1 MSELASIL
9 VVDDEPIMQ
18 EILGDFLREEG
29 YSIDIA
35 GSGEEGVELAQ
46 KSSYDCAIVDLM
58 MPGIDGIETMQKL
71 REIDTS
77 LPVIVVTAFASV
89 ESAVEAM
96 KRGAFEYITKPFK
109 NDEVLV
115 VLQKAIRT
123 RQLELEVP
131 QLKEEVK
138 TLRKALKDKYSFE
151 NIVGKNR
158 YMQEV
163 YSLIEQAAPS
173 RSTILIQG
181 ESGTG
186 KELVAKAI
194 HANSARAEKPFQVVN
209 SGSMPADLLESN
221 LFGHVKGAFTGAV
234 ASKKGLFEVADGGS
248 IFFDEISNIGLEVQ
262 AKLLRVIQEKEFMR
276 VGSVDTLKV
285 DVRLI
290 AATND
295 DLKKMIGEG
304 RFREDL
310 YYRINVISIT
320 LPPLR
325 NKVDD
330 IPLLVQHFLDRYSKE
345 NGREDLIISDDA
357 LELLKGHAWPGNV
370 RELEN
375 AIERAV
381 VLAPRGGGISA
392 ELIREY
398 IDPVTFD
405 PSSSLKTIPSQGLPM
420 KSVVTDFQKQL
431 IVDALRKTHWVQKE
445 AAKLLGLKPTT
456 LNDQTLWDPRGKFF
470 VGTRV
475 SGLLGCS
482 LQVAYLWKLVV
493 L

>member
-1 MSELASIL
+1 MSKLASIL

-71 REIDTS
+71 RDIDAS
-77 LPVIVVTAFASV
+77 VPVIMVTAFASV

-151 NIVGKNR
+151 NIIGKNR

-163 YSLIEQAAPS
+163 YGLIEQAAPS

-194 HANSARAEKPFQVVN
+194 HANSARSEKPFQVVN
-209 SGSMPADLLESN
+209 SGSMPSDLLESN

-248 IFFDEISNIGLEVQ
+248 IFFDEISNISLEVQ

-295 DLKKMIGEG
+295 DLKKVIAEG
-304 RFREDL
+304 TFREDL

-330 IPLLVQHFLDRYSKE
+330 IPLLAQYFLDRYSKE
-345 NGREDLIISDDA
+345 NRREDLIISDDA

-405 PSSSLKTIPSQGLPM
+405 SSTPMVMVPAEGLPM
-420 KSVVTDFQKQL
+420 KSVVADFQKQL

-445 AAKLLGLKPTT
+445 AAKLLDLKPTT
-456 LNDQTLWDPRGKFF
+456 LNEMIKRYGIREEHF
-470 VGTRV
+470 
-475 SGLLGCS
+475 S
-482 LQVAYLWKLVV
+482 
-493 L
+493 

>member
-194 HANSARAEKPFQVVN
+194 HANSARSEKPFQVVN
-209 SGSMPADLLESN
+209 SGSMPPDLLESN

-330 IPLLVQHFLDRYSKE
+330 IPLLVQHFLDRYSEE

-370 RELEN
+370 RELQN

-392 ELIREY
+392 DLIREY

-405 PSSSLKTIPSQGLPM
+405 SSTPLVTVPAEGLPM

-445 AAKLLGLKPTT
+445 AAKLLALKPTT
-456 LNDQTLWDPRGKFF
+456 LNEMIKRYGIREENF
-470 VGTRV
+470 
-475 SGLLGCS
+475 S
-482 LQVAYLWKLVV
+482 
-493 L
+493 

>member
-1 MSELASIL
+1 MSKLASIL

-71 REIDTS
+71 RDIDAS
-77 LPVIVVTAFASV
+77 VPVIMVTAFASV

-163 YSLIEQAAPS
+163 YGLIEQAAPS

-194 HANSARAEKPFQVVN
+194 HANSARSEKPFQVVN
-209 SGSMPADLLESN
+209 SGSMPSDLLESN

-248 IFFDEISNIGLEVQ
+248 IFFDEISNISLEVQ

-295 DLKKMIGEG
+295 DLKKMIAEG
-304 RFREDL
+304 TFREDL

-330 IPLLVQHFLDRYSKE
+330 IPLLAQYFLDRYSKE
-345 NGREDLIISDDA
+345 NRREDLIISDDA

-405 PSSSLKTIPSQGLPM
+405 SSTPMVMVPAEGLPM
-420 KSVVTDFQKQL
+420 KSVVADFQKQL

-445 AAKLLGLKPTT
+445 AAKLLDLKPTT
-456 LNDQTLWDPRGKFF
+456 LNEMIKRYGIREEHF
-470 VGTRV
+470 
-475 SGLLGCS
+475 S
-482 LQVAYLWKLVV
+482 
-493 L
+493 

>member
-1 MSELASIL
+1 
-9 VVDDEPIMQ
+9 MQ

-194 HANSARAEKPFQVVN
+194 HANSARSEEPFQVVN
-209 SGSMPADLLESN
+209 SGSMPSDLLESN

-330 IPLLVQHFLDRYSKE
+330 IPLLVQHFLDRYSEE

-370 RELEN
+370 RELQN

-392 ELIREY
+392 DLIREY

-405 PSSSLKTIPSQGLPM
+405 SSTPLVTVPAEGLPM

-445 AAKLLGLKPTT
+445 AAKLLALKPTT
-456 LNDQTLWDPRGKFF
+456 LNEMIKRYGIREENF
-470 VGTRV
+470 
-475 SGLLGCS
+475 S
-482 LQVAYLWKLVV
+482 
-493 L
+493 

>member
-77 LPVIVVTAFASV
+77 LPVIMVTAFASV

-194 HANSARAEKPFQVVN
+194 HANSARSEEPFQVVN
-209 SGSMPADLLESN
+209 SGSMPSDLLESN

-330 IPLLVQHFLDRYSKE
+330 IPLLSQYFLDRYSKE

-392 ELIREY
+392 DLIREY

-405 PSSSLKTIPSQGLPM
+405 SSTPLVTVPAEGLPM

-431 IVDALRKTHWVQKE
+431 IIDALRKTHWVQKE
-445 AAKLLGLKPTT
+445 AAKLLDLKPTT
-456 LNDQTLWDPRGKFF
+456 LNEMIKRYGIREENF
-470 VGTRV
+470 
-475 SGLLGCS
+475 S
-482 LQVAYLWKLVV
+482 
-493 L
+493 

>member
-1 MSELASIL
+1 MSELATIL

-456 LNDQTLWDPRGKFF
+456 LNEMIKRYGIREENF
-470 VGTRV
+470 
-475 SGLLGCS
+475 S
-482 LQVAYLWKLVV
+482 
-493 L
+493 

>member
-1 MSELASIL
+1 MSKLASIL

-35 GSGEEGVELAQ
+35 GSGEEGIELAQ

-77 LPVIVVTAFASV
+77 LPVIMVTAFASV

-131 QLKEEVK
+131 KLKEEVK

-194 HANSARAEKPFQVVN
+194 HANSARSEEPFQVVN
-209 SGSMPADLLESN
+209 SGSMPSDLLESN

-248 IFFDEISNIGLEVQ
+248 IFFDEVSNISLEVQ

-295 DLKKMIGEG
+295 DLKKMIAEG
-304 RFREDL
+304 TFREDL

-330 IPLLVQHFLDRYSKE
+330 IPLLSQYFLDRYSKE
-345 NGREDLIISDDA
+345 NGREDLIISDGA

-392 ELIREY
+392 DLIREY

-405 PSSSLKTIPSQGLPM
+405 SSTPLVTVPAEGLPM
-420 KSVVTDFQKQL
+420 KSVVADFQKQL
-431 IVDALRKTHWVQKE
+431 IIDALRKTHWVQKE
-445 AAKLLGLKPTT
+445 AAKLLDLKPTT
-456 LNDQTLWDPRGKFF
+456 LNEMIKRYGIREENL
-470 VGTRV
+470 
-475 SGLLGCS
+475 S
-482 LQVAYLWKLVV
+482 
-493 L
+493 

>member
-1 MSELASIL
+1 MSKLASIL

-35 GSGEEGVELAQ
+35 GSGEEGIELAQ

-77 LPVIVVTAFASV
+77 LPVIMVTAFASV

-131 QLKEEVK
+131 KLKEEVK

-163 YSLIEQAAPS
+163 YGLIEQAAPS

-194 HANSARAEKPFQVVN
+194 HANSARSEEPFQVVN
-209 SGSMPADLLESN
+209 SGSMPSDLLESN

-248 IFFDEISNIGLEVQ
+248 IFFDEVSNISLEVQ

-295 DLKKMIGEG
+295 DLKKMIAEG
-304 RFREDL
+304 TFREDL

-330 IPLLVQHFLDRYSKE
+330 IPLLSQYFLDRYSKE
-345 NGREDLIISDDA
+345 NGREDLIISDGA

-392 ELIREY
+392 DLIREY

-405 PSSSLKTIPSQGLPM
+405 SSTPLVTVPAEGLPM

-431 IVDALRKTHWVQKE
+431 IIDALRKTHWVQKE
-445 AAKLLGLKPTT
+445 AAKLLDLKPTT
-456 LNDQTLWDPRGKFF
+456 LNEMIKRYGIREENL
-470 VGTRV
+470 
-475 SGLLGCS
+475 S
-482 LQVAYLWKLVV
+482 
-493 L
+493 

>member
-1 MSELASIL
+1 MSKLASIL

-35 GSGEEGVELAQ
+35 GSGEEGIELAQ

-77 LPVIVVTAFASV
+77 LPVIMVTAFASV

-194 HANSARAEKPFQVVN
+194 HANSARSEEPFQVVN
-209 SGSMPADLLESN
+209 SGSMPSDLLESN

-248 IFFDEISNIGLEVQ
+248 IFFDEVSNISLEVQ

-295 DLKKMIGEG
+295 DLKKMIAEG
-304 RFREDL
+304 TFREDL

-330 IPLLVQHFLDRYSKE
+330 IPLLSQYFLDRYSKE

-392 ELIREY
+392 DLIREY

-405 PSSSLKTIPSQGLPM
+405 SSTPLVTVPAEGLPM

-431 IVDALRKTHWVQKE
+431 IIDALRKTHWVQKE
-445 AAKLLGLKPTT
+445 AAKLLDLKPTT
-456 LNDQTLWDPRGKFF
+456 LNEMIKRYGIREENL
-470 VGTRV
+470 
-475 SGLLGCS
+475 S
-482 LQVAYLWKLVV
+482 
-493 L
+493 

>member
-1 MSELASIL
+1 MSKSASIL

-18 EILGDFLREEG
+18 EILGDFLRDEG
-29 YSIDIA
+29 YEVDVA

-46 KSSYDCAIVDLM
+46 KHLYDCAIVDLM
-58 MPGIDGIETMQKL
+58 MPGIDGIETMQQL
-71 REIDTS
+71 REIDAS
-77 LPVIVVTAFASV
+77 LPVIMVTAFASV

-96 KRGAFEYITKPFK
+96 KQGAREYITKPFK

-115 VLQKAIRT
+115 VLQNAIHNR
-123 RQLELEVP
+123 RLE
-131 QLKEEVK
+131 EEVK
-138 TLRKALKDKYSFE
+138 TLRKALKDKYRFE

-194 HANSARAEKPFQVVN
+194 HANSARSDKPFVVVN
-209 SGSMPADLLESN
+209 SGSMPSDLLESN

-248 IFFDEISNIGLEVQ
+248 IFFDEIGNIGLDVQ

-276 VGSVDTLKV
+276 LGSVDTVKV

-295 DLKKMIGEG
+295 DLKKMIGEAT
-304 RFREDL
+304 FREDL

-330 IPLLVQHFLDRYSKE
+330 IPLLAQHFLDKYASE
-345 NGREDLIISDDA
+345 NSREELRISEEA
-357 LELLKGHAWPGNV
+357 LELLKGYSWPGNV

-381 VLAPRGGGISA
+381 VLAPPSGDIGG

-398 IDPVTFD
+398 IEPITFD
-405 PSSSLKTIPSQGLPM
+405 PARPSMTVPADGLPM
-420 KSVVTDFQKQL
+420 KDVVQEFQKQL
-431 IVDALRKTHWVQKE
+431 ILDALRKTGWVQKE
-445 AAKLLGLKPTT
+445 AAKLLGVKPTT
-456 LNDQTLWDPRGKFF
+456 LNEMIKRHGIRESDF
-470 VGTRV
+470 
-475 SGLLGCS
+475 S
-482 LQVAYLWKLVV
+482 
-493 L
+493 

>member
-77 LPVIVVTAFASV
+77 LPVIMVTAFASV

-194 HANSARAEKPFQVVN
+194 HANSARSEEPFQVVN
-209 SGSMPADLLESN
+209 SGSMPSDLLESN

-330 IPLLVQHFLDRYSKE
+330 IPLLVQHFLDRYSEE

-370 RELEN
+370 RELQN

-392 ELIREY
+392 DLIREY

-405 PSSSLKTIPSQGLPM
+405 SSTPLVTVPAEGLPM

-445 AAKLLGLKPTT
+445 AAKLLALKPTT
-456 LNDQTLWDPRGKFF
+456 LNEMIKRYGIREENF
-470 VGTRV
+470 
-475 SGLLGCS
+475 S
-482 LQVAYLWKLVV
+482 
-493 L
+493 

>member
-1 MSELASIL
+1 MSKLASIL

-35 GSGEEGVELAQ
+35 GSGEEGVDLAQ

-71 REIDTS
+71 RDIDAS
-77 LPVIVVTAFASV
+77 VPVIMVTAFASV

-163 YSLIEQAAPS
+163 YGLIEQAAPS

-194 HANSARAEKPFQVVN
+194 HANSARSEKPFQVVN
-209 SGSMPADLLESN
+209 SGSMPSDLLESN

-248 IFFDEISNIGLEVQ
+248 IFFDEISNISLEVQ

-295 DLKKMIGEG
+295 DLKKMIAEG
-304 RFREDL
+304 TFREDL

-330 IPLLVQHFLDRYSKE
+330 IPLLAQYFLDRYSKE
-345 NGREDLIISDDA
+345 NRREDLIISDDA

-392 ELIREY
+392 DLIREY

-405 PSSSLKTIPSQGLPM
+405 SSTPMVMVPAEGLPM
-420 KSVVTDFQKQL
+420 KSVVADFQKQL

-445 AAKLLGLKPTT
+445 AAKLLDLKPTT
-456 LNDQTLWDPRGKFF
+456 LNEMIKRYGIREEHF
-470 VGTRV
+470 
-475 SGLLGCS
+475 S
-482 LQVAYLWKLVV
+482 
-493 L
+493 

>member
-1 MSELASIL
+1 MSKLASIL

-35 GSGEEGVELAQ
+35 GSGEEGIELAQ

-71 REIDTS
+71 RDIDAS
-77 LPVIVVTAFASV
+77 VPVIMVTAFASV

-194 HANSARAEKPFQVVN
+194 HANSARSEEPFQVVN
-209 SGSMPADLLESN
+209 SGSMPSDLLESN

-248 IFFDEISNIGLEVQ
+248 IFFDEVSNISLEVQ

-295 DLKKMIGEG
+295 DLKKMIAEG
-304 RFREDL
+304 TFREDL

-330 IPLLVQHFLDRYSKE
+330 IPLLSQYFLDRYSKE

-392 ELIREY
+392 DLIREY

-405 PSSSLKTIPSQGLPM
+405 SSTPLVTVPAEGLPM

-431 IVDALRKTHWVQKE
+431 IIDALRKTHWVQKE
-445 AAKLLGLKPTT
+445 AAKLLDLKPTT
-456 LNDQTLWDPRGKFF
+456 LNEMIKRYGIREENL
-470 VGTRV
+470 
-475 SGLLGCS
+475 S
-482 LQVAYLWKLVV
+482 
-493 L
+493 

>member
-1 MSELASIL
+1 MSKLASIL

-35 GSGEEGVELAQ
+35 GSGEEGVDLAQ

-71 REIDTS
+71 RDIDAS
-77 LPVIVVTAFASV
+77 VPVIMVTAFASV

-163 YSLIEQAAPS
+163 YGLIEQAAPS

-194 HANSARAEKPFQVVN
+194 HANSARSEKPFQVVN
-209 SGSMPADLLESN
+209 SGSMPSDLLESN

-248 IFFDEISNIGLEVQ
+248 IFFDEISNISLEVQ

-295 DLKKMIGEG
+295 DLKKMIAEG
-304 RFREDL
+304 TFREDL

-330 IPLLVQHFLDRYSKE
+330 IPLLAQYFLDRYSKE
-345 NGREDLIISDDA
+345 NRREDLIISDDA

-392 ELIREY
+392 DLIREY

-405 PSSSLKTIPSQGLPM
+405 SSTPLVTVPAEGLPM

-445 AAKLLGLKPTT
+445 AAKLLDLKPTT
-456 LNDQTLWDPRGKFF
+456 LNEMIKRYGIREEHF
-470 VGTRV
+470 
-475 SGLLGCS
+475 S
-482 LQVAYLWKLVV
+482 
-493 L
+493 

>member
-1 MSELASIL
+1 MSKLASIL

-35 GSGEEGVELAQ
+35 GSGEEGIELAQ

-77 LPVIVVTAFASV
+77 LPVIMVTAFASV

-131 QLKEEVK
+131 KLKEEVK

-194 HANSARAEKPFQVVN
+194 HANSARSEEPFQVVN
-209 SGSMPADLLESN
+209 SGSMPSDLLESN

-248 IFFDEISNIGLEVQ
+248 IFFDEVSNISLEVQ

-295 DLKKMIGEG
+295 DLKRMIAEG
-304 RFREDL
+304 TFREDL

-330 IPLLVQHFLDRYSKE
+330 IPLLSQYFLDRYSKE

-392 ELIREY
+392 DLIREY

-405 PSSSLKTIPSQGLPM
+405 SSTPLVTVPAEGLPM

-431 IVDALRKTHWVQKE
+431 IIDALRKTHWVQKE
-445 AAKLLGLKPTT
+445 AAKLLDLKPTT
-456 LNDQTLWDPRGKFF
+456 LNEMIKRYGIREEHF
-470 VGTRV
+470 
-475 SGLLGCS
+475 S
-482 LQVAYLWKLVV
+482 
-493 L
+493 

>member
-375 AIERAV
+375 AIE
-381 VLAPRGGGISA
+381 
-392 ELIREY
+392 
-398 IDPVTFD
+398 
-405 PSSSLKTIPSQGLPM
+405 PSSWRLEAEELVPS
-420 KSVVTDFQKQL
+420 
-431 IVDALRKTHWVQKE
+431 
-445 AAKLLGLKPTT
+445 
-456 LNDQTLWDPRGKFF
+456 
-470 VGTRV
+470 
-475 SGLLGCS
+475 
-482 LQVAYLWKLVV
+482 
-493 L
+493 

>member
-1 MSELASIL
+1 
-9 VVDDEPIMQ
+9 MQ

-77 LPVIVVTAFASV
+77 LPVIMVTAFASV

-194 HANSARAEKPFQVVN
+194 HANSARSEEPFQVVN
-209 SGSMPADLLESN
+209 SGSMPSDLLESN

-330 IPLLVQHFLDRYSKE
+330 IPLLVQHFLDRYSEE

-370 RELEN
+370 RELQN

-392 ELIREY
+392 DLIREY

-405 PSSSLKTIPSQGLPM
+405 SSTPLVTVPAEGLPM

-445 AAKLLGLKPTT
+445 AAKLLALKPTT
-456 LNDQTLWDPRGKFF
+456 LNEMIKRYGIREENF
-470 VGTRV
+470 
-475 SGLLGCS
+475 S
-482 LQVAYLWKLVV
+482 
-493 L
+493 